1 MSEENVPD
9 IAKNVVSAFN
19 VCLNQDLITP
29 NSALD
34 LATLMLEL
42 ASLHQLVALQEK
54 QGVTPENT
62 AFIEE
67 CREKI
72 NLISKNLNL
81 NVQTKTSN
89 QK

>member
-9 IAKNVVSAFN
+9 IAKNLVSAFN
-19 VCLNQDLITP
+19 VCLNQDIISP

-62 AFIEE
+62 AYIKE
-67 CREKI
+67 CKEKI
-72 NLISKNLNL
+72 DLISKSLNL
-81 NVQTKTSN
+81 NVKPKNSI
-89 QK
+89 